1 MEEGV
6 GLAVQG
12 VSKCMQ
18 STLIN
23 GYKELVSCNNLINIY
38 ETVSSVPPL
47 FDVVLYWSVFS
58 FSSFLFFRIF
68 TRLSKHTKEKD
79 THVVK
84 KLYWETRFLI
94 ILFFILIR
102 VQYA

>member
-6 GLAVQG
+6 GLAAQG

-47 FDVVLYWSVFS
+47 FDIVLYWS
-58 FSSFLFFRIF
+58 FFF
-68 TRLSKHTKEKD
+68 FFQNFYKTKHTKEKD

-84 KLYWETRFLI
+84 K
-94 ILFFILIR
+94 
-102 VQYA
+102 

>member
-6 GLAVQG
+6 GLAAQG

-38 ETVSSVPPL
+38 ETVSSVPSL
-47 FDVVLYWSVFS
+47 FDIALYWSVF
-58 FSSFLFFRIF
+58 FFLLFFF
-68 TRLSKHTKEKD
+68 
-79 THVVK
+79 
-84 KLYWETRFLI
+84 
-94 ILFFILIR
+94 
-102 VQYA
+102 

>member
-6 GLAVQG
+6 GLAAQG

-38 ETVSSVPPL
+38 DTVSLVPLL
-47 FDVVLYWSVFS
+47 FDIVLYWSV
-58 FSSFLFFRIF
+58 LFF
-68 TRLSKHTKEKD
+68 L
-79 THVVK
+79 
-84 KLYWETRFLI
+84 
-94 ILFFILIR
+94 LFFFSEFL
-102 VQYA
+102 QD

>member
-6 GLAVQG
+6 GLAAQG
-12 VSKCMQ
+12 VSKCVQ

-47 FDVVLYWSVFS
+47 FDIVLYWSVFFFS
-58 FSSFLFFRIF
+58 FFFQNF
-68 TRLSKHTKEKD
+68 YKTKHTKEKD

-84 KLYWETRFLI
+84 K
-94 ILFFILIR
+94 
-102 VQYA
+102 

>member
-6 GLAVQG
+6 GLAAQG
-12 VSKCMQ
+12 VSKCMK

-23 GYKELVSCNNLINIY
+23 GYKELISCNNLINIY

-47 FDVVLYWSVFS
+47 FDIVLYWSV
-58 FSSFLFFRIF
+58 LFFLLF
-68 TRLSKHTKEKD
+68 FFQNFYKTKHTKEKD

-84 KLYWETRFLI
+84 K
-94 ILFFILIR
+94 
-102 VQYA
+102 